1 MTWGKDMKITCDF
14 CKTEYTLAKIPNTSV
29 KCAVCGHVWT
39 PRVPFRHNATMKLV
53 AAICALI
60 AASVFSF
67 VAVTNLSGR
76 KSNRALVTKLDT
88 KSIHVVNDDNG
99 NKRIFVSG
107 DITNTTDD
115 IYGLPNIVIIAYD
128 AHDNVLSR
136 QAFTPPATLLESKTT
151 VTFNHILSV
160 DPTNVKRLSVEL
172 KESK

>member
-1 MTWGKDMKITCDF
+1 MKITCDF
-14 CKTEYTLAKIPNTSV
+14 CKTEYTLNKRPNMPV

-39 PRVPFRHNATMKLV
+39 PRVPFHQNTTMKLI

-60 AASVFSF
+60 AACIFS
-67 VAVTNLSGR
+67 VAVIINFQNGSKKNGPLI
-76 KSNRALVTKLDT
+76 TKIDE
-88 KSIHVVNDDNG
+88 KNIHIVADENG
-99 NKRIFVSG
+99 NNKIFVSG

-115 IYGLPNIVIIAYD
+115 IYGLPNLVIISYD
-128 AHDNVLSR
+128 AHNNVLSR
-136 QAFTPPATLLESKTT
+136 QTFTPPATLLEGKNT

>member
-1 MTWGKDMKITCDF
+1 MKTVCDF
-14 CKTEYTLAKIPNTSV
+14 CKTEYSLDKRPNAPV

-39 PRVPFRHNATMKLV
+39 PRVPMHQNATIKLI

-60 AASVFSF
+60 AACVFSIVVVMNF
-67 VAVTNLSGR
+67 RADDN
-76 KSNRALVTKLDT
+76 KNRPLITKIDEQ
-88 KSIHVVNDDNG
+88 SIHIVQDESHNN
-99 NKRIFVSG
+99 RIFVAG

-115 IYGLPNIVIIAYD
+115 IYGLPNIVIVSYD
-128 AHDNVLSR
+128 ANDNVLSR
-136 QAFTPPATLLESKTT
+136 QTFTPPATLLEGKTT